1 MNNTIKIAKYEI
13 AKYEITKTDIQ
24 RSTTKS
30 FASIAHAQMYLK
42 DMKERA
48 LKRNFSISKS
58 TKNNLL
64 IDLRQSGSKM
74 WLFTVRKR
82 ISAYSRDKGGMCI
95 ETGYEDDP
103 NANEYVG

>member
-13 AKYEITKTDIQ
+13 TKTSIQ
-24 RSTTKS
+24 MSITKS
-30 FASIAHAQMYLK
+30 FTSITDAQMYLK

-64 IDLRQSGSKM
+64 IDLRQSGNKM
-74 WLFTVRKR
+74 WLFTISKQVSTPINPKNVR
-82 ISAYSRDKGGMCI
+82 
-95 ETGYEDDP
+95 ETQENYFK
-103 NANEYVG
+103 

>member
-13 AKYEITKTDIQ
+13 AKYEITKTDI
-24 RSTTKS
+24 RMSITKS
-30 FASIAHAQMYLK
+30 FASITYAQMYLK

-64 IDLRQSGSKM
+64 IDLRKSGGKM

-82 ISAYSRDKGGMCI
+82 ISTHLNPKNVMEIQENYFK
-95 ETGYEDDP
+95 
-103 NANEYVG
+103 